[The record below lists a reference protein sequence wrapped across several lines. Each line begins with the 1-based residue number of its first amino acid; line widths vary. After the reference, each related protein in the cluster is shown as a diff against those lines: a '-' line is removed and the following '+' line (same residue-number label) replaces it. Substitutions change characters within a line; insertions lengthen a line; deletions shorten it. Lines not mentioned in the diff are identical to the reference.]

1 MSLRGLLRGSLFQN
15 RSVGQKKLSTDFLSK
30 IKPYSVF
37 QAFFR
42 NWFSQLVSRLFYE
55 VLLASTTFKWS
66 KGLQQSRPW
75 LFSFEREKSRTWNKM
90 EQLLHTPKAACE
102 ALGIS
107 RSTLYRLIAEGQIEV
122 TRVRSLPRFT
132 DAALRKFVERQVV
145 QTREQA
151 VGF

>member
-1 MSLRGLLRGSLFQN
+1 
-15 RSVGQKKLSTDFLSK
+15 
-30 IKPYSVF
+30 
-37 QAFFR
+37 
-42 NWFSQLVSRLFYE
+42 
-55 VLLASTTFKWS
+55 
-66 KGLQQSRPW
+66 
-75 LFSFEREKSRTWNKM
+75 M
-90 EQLLHTPKAACE
+90 EQLLHTPKTACA

-132 DAALRKFVERQVV
+132 EAALKRFVERQVT